1 VAQVLL
7 PDRPVAFGYKQVWLA
22 IRDTKPPV
30 VAETLGLLHTR
41 ASTWKEG
48 IERAYE
54 QGYDRERR
62 RYRDLQEIFVS
73 PPVLDW
79 TLAVGGIGA
88 LPEPGMGDWT
98 PWLCNLSQI
107 LGHVQFFGTHRV
119 SSVVAWAKAERGRIV
134 RAYCNAGGETLISEG
149 HPTPEEV
156 MLGFDFLD
164 ETRATPA
171 EIIAHRAKV
180 DAEMARWEMLMIELE
195 ALRAKAEARG
205 ERFDEGIL
213 DDERY
218 AYRYNL
224 LIPGEDS
231 VMMLAGRW
239 SLDPQQLEEHQIEP
253 GLGLLGK
260 IARREYP

>member
-1 VAQVLL
+1 MAQVLI

-22 IRDTKPPV
+22 IRDAKPQV
-30 VAETLGLLHTR
+30 VADTLGLLHTR

-62 RYRDLQEIFVS
+62 RYRELQEIFVS
-73 PPVLDW
+73 PPVLGW

-134 RAYCNAGGETLISEG
+134 RAYCIVDPDGRAREDAGRANADPELKYSSCSAGGS
-149 HPTPEEV
+149 
-156 MLGFDFLD
+156 
-164 ETRATPA
+164 
-171 EIIAHRAKV
+171 
-180 DAEMARWEMLMIELE
+180 
-195 ALRAKAEARG
+195 
-205 ERFDEGIL
+205 
-213 DDERY
+213 
-218 AYRYNL
+218 
-224 LIPGEDS
+224 
-231 VMMLAGRW
+231 AGRW
-239 SLDPQQLEEHQIEP
+239 C
-253 GLGLLGK
+253 
-260 IARREYP
+260 